1 MRQDPRTRGEGA
13 GRPAS
18 EGARKGACGPAR
30 DLGRG
35 SPPPPPRP
43 HPDRRTPQAPLLG
56 PGASGPCVRV
66 SARPQPRVAPAW
78 RSPFLRA
85 PWRRPWPRVTL
96 APLFPSG
103 GAHRHPPY
111 PRSAALGHPG
121 ASLAAF
127 RAFLSPVV
135 ACPVPPQ
142 TNTLLLSS
150 YFFRPTSGFSSR
162 PHPRP
167 AFPPLSMGL
176 TSARSRLTRR
186 NSGHCGRM
194 QG

>member
-85 PWRRPWPRVTL
+85 VATPL
-96 APLFPSG
+96 APRHARAFVSQRGGSPAPALPSERGPRPPRSKPRRVPCFSLTRGCMPRPASDEHPFTQFLFFPADVGLLFPS
-103 GAHRHPPY
+103 APE
-111 PRSAALGHPG
+111 
-121 ASLAAF
+121 ASLSAP
-127 RAFLSPVV
+127 LD
-135 ACPVPPQ
+135 
-142 TNTLLLSS
+142 
-150 YFFRPTSGFSSR
+150 G
-162 PHPRP
+162 PHLC
-167 AFPPLSMGL
+167 AFPFDPEEQRPLW
-176 TSARSRLTRR
+176 
-186 NSGHCGRM
+186 
-194 QG
+194 